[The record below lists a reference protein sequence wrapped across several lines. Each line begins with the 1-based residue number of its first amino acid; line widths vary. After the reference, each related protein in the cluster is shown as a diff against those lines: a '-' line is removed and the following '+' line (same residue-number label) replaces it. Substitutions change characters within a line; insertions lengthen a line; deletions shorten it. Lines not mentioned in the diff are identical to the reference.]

1 MVGWHHWL
9 NGHEFE
15 QAPGICNGQGGLA
28 CCSPWGCKESDMT
41 EQLNRTEPSLNDL
54 YLNDFSQNKF
64 MILDKYFF
72 FLFCCEPAYKLLQ
85 SCPTLCDPMKY
96 SPPDSSAH
104 GILQARVLGWVA
116 ISYSR
121 RSSQPRDQ
129 TRVSCIAG
137 GFITVWATFAV

>member
-72 FLFCCEPAYKLLQ
+72 LLFCCETAYKLLQ